1 MPTQLSW
8 LRLKFT
14 EKFTV
19 KTLTNTEQLKYGK
32 WKLTLLIITMEEL
45 ISIFNE
51 IEHMQES
58 DLIILS
64 SYCKYIS
71 PYRTP
76 KLPNTF
82 QNFH

>member
-8 LRLKFT
+8 LHLKFT

-32 WKLTLLIITMEEL
+32 WKLTLLVITMEEL

-58 DLIILS
+58 DLIIFSVRTLS
-64 SYCKYIS
+64 
-71 PYRTP
+71 T
-76 KLPNTF
+76 
-82 QNFH
+82 

>member
-19 KTLTNTEQLKYGK
+19 KTLKYGK
-32 WKLTLLIITMEEL
+32 WKLTLLVITMEEL

-51 IEHMQES
+51 IEHMQ
-58 DLIILS
+58 
-64 SYCKYIS
+64 
-71 PYRTP
+71 
-76 KLPNTF
+76 
-82 QNFH
+82 

>member
-19 KTLTNTEQLKYGK
+19 KTLTLNTEQLKYGK

-51 IEHMQES
+51 TEHMQES
-58 DLIILS
+58 DLIIFSVHALS
-64 SYCKYIS
+64 
-71 PYRTP
+71 T
-76 KLPNTF
+76 
-82 QNFH
+82 

>member
-8 LRLKFT
+8 LHLKFT

-51 IEHMQES
+51 TEHMQES
-58 DLIILS
+58 DLIIFSVRTLS
-64 SYCKYIS
+64 
-71 PYRTP
+71 T
-76 KLPNTF
+76 
-82 QNFH
+82 

>member
-19 KTLTNTEQLKYGK
+19 KTLKYGK
-32 WKLTLLIITMEEL
+32 WKLTLLVITMEEL